1 MITVAHNNHKIE
13 VQEESFTGVEK
24 VFYDG
29 REVSS
34 KRSVLGST
42 HVFTVNEEGASVQY
56 EVEIGVKTVFFV
68 PRPYT
73 TVRRNGVLIFSNR

>member
-1 MITVAHNNHKIE
+1 MQTIMYGPHKIE
-13 VQEESFTGVEK
+13 IKEESITGVEK

-34 KRSVLGST
+34 KRSMLGTT
-42 HVFTVNEEGASVQY
+42 HVFSVHEDGQNVQY
-56 EVEIGVKTVFFV
+56 EVEIGVKTVFFM